1 MTSRK
6 SEALSTCL
14 VLDYL
19 IRKQRFCII
28 CKVELISDEAKVL
41 AALGSL
47 YKGVGIAKCN
57 PSISG

>member
-1 MTSRK
+1 MADETGA
-6 SEALSTCL
+6 ALSTCL

-19 IRKQRFCII
+19 IRKQGFGII

-47 YKGVGIAKCN
+47 YKRVGIAKCN